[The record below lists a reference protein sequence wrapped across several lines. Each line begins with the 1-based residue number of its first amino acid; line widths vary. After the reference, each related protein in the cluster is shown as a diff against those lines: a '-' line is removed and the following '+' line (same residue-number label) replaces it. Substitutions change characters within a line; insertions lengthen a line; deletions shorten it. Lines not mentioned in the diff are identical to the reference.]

1 MSLTDRSQKRRFA
14 LVIAGLPEV
23 YYSHSSEGLTSVPA
37 IGNALST
44 TPGATLRTFKEA
56 IVNVTDY
63 GANLDPLGGVASYTP
78 ITVSLVIDRN
88 GGDSDPGVILSRI
101 GPRASGA
108 SHSFLVDGINHSDA
122 TPITVELDRD
132 VSAVY
137 SSGDYAHIG
146 AETFLVSGTTSGA
159 NPTITFSDR
168 GLADTPIQDHLIS
181 LGGTNSPEMTDQICY
196 WRGRRASIWVSPG
209 RSDGSYGG
217 WVELMRGFLDSTPQI
232 EDGLAVTLEV
242 VPLTALIDQGL
253 TGEISRQTTLLQGYH
268 RFEAGVGNIVE
279 YAQGLHAPS
288 PTSQP
293 NLMGVGI
300 GSWNQHGG
308 ASLPTSE
315 IYTTGVHQH
324 EEIFDITL
332 TTADGARYD
341 NHPRIGDLG
350 LENKGGQ
357 IERFQIVAY
366 RIDAGLNVG
375 YDINPDPG
383 PLTDFHND
391 QHGYIIPTQEI
402 KRYEQAEGLIRW
414 PEEFITGFNAA
425 APSGRT
431 GRDGGFFSVRLVE
444 EGGRIQLRLLPFA
457 DTRLRTHIMF
467 WTHPAA
473 LFNEG
478 VRNLRYW
485 SANGPQRPVSEVTGR
500 ELMVLPIDWS
510 PPARR
515 EYPLLPPHEN
525 ARRDATLYRRAWEQD
540 EQKLQAYNLRD
551 YALGFFQPGEGR
563 ILVTDQLPGV
573 PTAAGTSTFAVSIT
587 SYDRRTDQEITQTAK
602 ITHQVAEVYG
612 TTTVG
617 YALILANEP
626 PNRQPQDLKP
636 IVDWASRGDEGR
648 AKIALANLVDAAPPG
663 EIILQLLE
671 SGGGNQ
677 INGDYDVSAIGL
689 NLPSS
694 AIDENSFLAL
704 SDASRLAN
712 MTLALS
718 GDDVEILDV
727 VEGILKA
734 LGAAIVLRRSGTD
747 NERLKLTC
755 VPVGMEQ
762 ASRVRQTIAAGDWLV
777 DPPPSWGTRDASVN
791 QIVFKYDWNDAE
803 KKFRGEVTV
812 NNERAIMA
820 YSQERQSTDLELYG
834 VDPASIGQNTSDLY
848 STIRPMFTRIFRL
861 ASDPVR
867 VWRGS
872 VGFDQGHLLE
882 VGAMVEVSSP
892 HFKGYGDSY
901 GVTDGLALVQSVRQS
916 LTGEGVDVELLH
928 YGLGAAGWNASAEV
942 VAVVSATVLEFD
954 PNTYTRGRDAAGEL
968 TTDLALFEEGDRVQY
983 IPPGDED
990 NPTTLKI
997 DSVDTATNRIT
1008 FTAAHGVAS
1017 AVGHI
1022 EPTTYDTAPARHQIR
1037 AYLADSSGTIGA
1049 SSDDGDKYL

>member
-23 YYSHSSEGLTSVPA
+23 YFSHSSEGLTSVPA

-44 TPGATLRTFKEA
+44 TPGSTLRTFHES
-56 IVNVTDY
+56 IGNVTDY
-63 GANLDPLGGVASYTP
+63 GADLDPLGGVASYTP

-88 GGDSDPGVILSRI
+88 GGSTDPGVILSRI

-108 SHSFLVDGINHSDA
+108 DHSFLVGGISHSDA
-122 TPITVELDRD
+122 APITVEIDRD

-159 NPTITFSDR
+159 NPTITFSAR
-168 GLADTPIQDHLIS
+168 GLADTPIQDHLVS
-181 LGGTNSPEMTDQICY
+181 LGGTNSPEMTDKICY

-209 RSDGSYGG
+209 RSDGSFGG
-217 WVELMRGFLDSTPQI
+217 WVEFMRGFLDSTPQI
-232 EDGLAVTLEV
+232 EEGLAVTLEI

-268 RFEAGVGNIVE
+268 RFETGVGNIVE

-300 GSWNQHGG
+300 GSWAQHGG
-308 ASLPTSE
+308 ATLPTSE
-315 IYTTGVHQH
+315 VYTTGRHQH
-324 EEIFDITL
+324 EDLFDITL

-350 LENKGGQ
+350 LENEGGQ
-357 IERFQIVAY
+357 IERFQIVDY
-366 RIDAGLNVG
+366 RIHNGNNVG

-383 PLTDFHND
+383 PLSDFHND
-391 QHGYIIPTQEI
+391 QHGYMIPTHEL
-402 KRYEQAEGLIRW
+402 KRYEQSAGLIRW

-425 APSGRT
+425 APSART
-431 GRDGGFFSVRLVE
+431 GRDGGFFKVQLVE
-444 EGGRIQLRLLPFA
+444 DGGRIQLRLLPFA

-467 WTHPAA
+467 WTNPAS

-478 VRNLRYW
+478 IFGLRYW
-485 SANGPQRPVSEVTGR
+485 GANGPQQKLSGR
-500 ELMVLPIDWS
+500 EIMVLPIDWA

-515 EYPLLPPHEN
+515 EYPHLGTHRH
-525 ARRDATLYRRAWEQD
+525 ARRDATLYRRNWEQD
-540 EQKLQAYNLRD
+540 EQKLQVYNLRD
-551 YALGFFQPGEGR
+551 YALGFYQPSETQ
-563 ILVTDQLPGV
+563 ILVSDQLPGI
-573 PTAAGTSTFAVSIT
+573 PSAAGASTFPVSIT
-587 SYDRRTDQEITQTAK
+587 SYDRRTDKEITQTAI
-602 ITHQVAEVYG
+602 ITHQVAEVHG
-612 TTTVG
+612 TATVG
-617 YALILANEP
+617 YGLQLAVNED
-626 PNRQPQDLKP
+626 QPKDP
-636 IVDWASRGDEGR
+636 IVDWASRGGDGR
-648 AKIALANLVDAAPPG
+648 AKIALSNNFRALPPG
-663 EIILQLLE
+663 EIILRLLE

-694 AIDENSFLAL
+694 AIDEDSFLSL
-704 SDASRLAN
+704 SSATRLSS
-712 MTLALS
+712 MTLSLS
-718 GDDVEILDV
+718 GDDVDVIDV
-727 VEGILKA
+727 VEGILKS

-762 ASRVRQTIAAGDWLV
+762 ASRVRQTIAAGDWLA

-791 QIVFKYDWNDAE
+791 QIAFKYDWNDTE
-803 KKFRGEVTV
+803 KKFLGEVTV

-820 YSQERQSTDLELYG
+820 YSQERQSMDLEIYG
-834 VDPASIGQNTSDLY
+834 AEASPESLGQNTADLY
-848 STIRPMFTRIFRL
+848 SALRPMFTRIFRL

-872 VGFDQGHLLE
+872 VGFDLGHLLE
-882 VGAMVEVSSP
+882 VGAMVQVSSP
-892 HFKGYGDSY
+892 HFKSYDDSY

-916 LTGEGVDVELLH
+916 LTGEGVDVELIH
-928 YGLGAAGWNASAEV
+928 YGLDAAGWNASAEV
-942 VAVVSATVLEFD
+942 TSVVDATTLEFD
-954 PNTYTRGRDAAGEL
+954 ANTYTRGRDAAGEL
-968 TTDLALFEEGDRVQY
+968 TTDLALFAEKDRVQY

-990 NPTTLKI
+990 NPTTLII
-997 DSVDTATNRIT
+997 DSIDTATNRIT

-1022 EPTTYDTAPARHQIR
+1022 EPTTYDTAPTRHQIR
-1037 AYLADSSGTIGA
+1037 AYLADSSGTLGA
-1049 SSDDGDKYL
+1049 SSDAGDKYL